1 MEVRFQVDPTS
12 VFSQLFQGFLPAL
25 TSYGTWLPLD
35 LNTLKAVVTGGA
47 GFIGSHLV
55 DHLIR
60 DGKEVRVIDNMVSG
74 SVANLAQWDG
84 DPRLE
89 LLEVDLLKT
98 GSLDE
103 ALIGCDEVYHLAANP
118 EVNAKNASP
127 EDHFRQN
134 IEATYNLL
142 EAMRNSG
149 QQKFIAFTS
158 SSTVY
163 GEPESIPTKEDYGPL
178 VPISLYGASKLACE
192 ALLTAYASMY
202 GFRAIIYRLANV
214 VGPRSNHG
222 VIYDF
227 VRKLRANPGELE
239 VLGDGTQSKSY
250 LYVDD
255 CVTGILKGIE
265 RGNQVDIYN
274 IGSWDRTNVLE
285 IAETVKEEMG
295 LTDASINLTGGV
307 DGGRGW
313 KGDVKI
319 MQLDMNALKDV
330 GWTPVHGSAEA
341 VRLTARSVIGS

>member
-1 MEVRFQVDPTS
+1 MK
-12 VFSQLFQGFLPAL
+12 AL
-25 TSYGTWLPLD
+25 
-35 LNTLKAVVTGGA
+35 VTGGA

-55 DHLIR
+55 DYLINE
-60 DGKEVRVIDNMVSG
+60 GKTVRVIDNLSSG
-74 SVANLAQWDG
+74 SMDHLERWSD
-84 DPRLE
+84 DPRME
-89 LLEVDLLKT
+89 LFKVDLLDKD
-98 GSLDE
+98 SLDGV
-103 ALIGCDEVYHLAANP
+103 IKGCGEVYHLAANP

-134 IEATYNLL
+134 IEATFNLL
-142 EAMRNSG
+142 EAMRRSG
-149 QQKFIAFTS
+149 EQKFITFTS

-163 GEPESIPTKEDYGPL
+163 GEAETIPTREDYGPL

-227 VRKLRANPGELE
+227 VHKLRVSPDELE
-239 VLGDGTQSKSY
+239 VLGDGSQSKSY

-255 CVTGILKGIE
+255 CVNGIMKGIE
-265 RGNQVDIYN
+265 RGNRVDIYN

-285 IAETVKEEMG
+285 IAETVKDEMG
-295 LTDASINLTGGV
+295 LGGAKIRLTGGV

-319 MQLDMNALKDV
+319 MQLDMDELKSV
-330 GWTPVHGSAEA
+330 GWTPKYGSAEA
-341 VRLTARSVIGS
+341 VRLTARSVIEAEYPIF

>member
-1 MEVRFQVDPTS
+1 MIK
-12 VFSQLFQGFLPAL
+12 
-25 TSYGTWLPLD
+25 
-35 LNTLKAVVTGGA
+35 LKALVTGGA

-55 DHLIR
+55 DHLIKNGR
-60 DGKEVRVIDNMVSG
+60 EVRVIDNLSSG
-74 SVANLAQWDG
+74 SMENLAQWND

-89 LLEVDLLKT
+89 LHEVDLLNGAT
-98 GSLDE
+98 LDG
-103 ALIGCDEVYHLAANP
+103 ALRGCDEVYHLAANP

-142 EAMRNSG
+142 EAMRRSG
-149 QQKFIAFTS
+149 EQKFIAFTS

-163 GEPESIPTKEDYGPL
+163 GEAEAIPTREDYGPL

-227 VRKLRANPGELE
+227 VQKLRDSPDELE
-239 VLGDGTQSKSY
+239 VLGDGSQSKSY
-250 LYVDD
+250 LYIDD
-255 CVTGILKGIE
+255 CITGIMNGIE
-265 RGNQVDIYN
+265 RGNRVDIYN

-285 IAETVKEEMG
+285 IAETVKDEMG
-295 LTDASINLTGGV
+295 LNEARIRLTGGI

-319 MQLDMNALKDV
+319 MQLDMNELRSV
-330 GWTPVHGSAEA
+330 GWTPKYGSAEA
-341 VRLTARSVIGS
+341 VRLTARSVIGG

>member
-1 MEVRFQVDPTS
+1 MK
-12 VFSQLFQGFLPAL
+12 AL
-25 TSYGTWLPLD
+25 
-35 LNTLKAVVTGGA
+35 VTGGA

-55 DHLIR
+55 DYLINE
-60 DGKEVRVIDNMVSG
+60 GKTVRVIDNLSSG
-74 SVANLAQWDG
+74 SMDHLDRWSD
-84 DPRLE
+84 DPRME
-89 LLEVDLLKT
+89 LLEVDLL
-98 GSLDE
+98 DMD
-103 ALIGCDEVYHLAANP
+103 ALGGAIKGCDEVYHLAANP

-134 IEATYNLL
+134 IEATFNLL
-142 EAMRNSG
+142 EAMRRSG
-149 QQKFIAFTS
+149 EQKFIAFTS

-163 GEPESIPTKEDYGPL
+163 GEAETIPTKEDYGPL

-227 VRKLRANPGELE
+227 VHKLRDSPGELE
-239 VLGDGTQSKSY
+239 VLGDGSQSKSY

-255 CVTGILKGIE
+255 CISGIMKGIE
-265 RGNQVDIYN
+265 RGNRVDIYN

-285 IAETVKEEMG
+285 IAETVKDEMG
-295 LTDASINLTGGV
+295 LSGAKIRLTGGV

-319 MQLDMNALKDV
+319 MQLDMQELKSV
-330 GWTPVHGSAEA
+330 GWTPKYGSAEA
-341 VRLTARSVIGS
+341 VRLTVRSVIEN

>member
-1 MEVRFQVDPTS
+1 
-12 VFSQLFQGFLPAL
+12 
-25 TSYGTWLPLD
+25 
-35 LNTLKAVVTGGA
+35 LKALVTGGA

-55 DHLIR
+55 DYLIKE
-60 DGKEVRVIDNMVSG
+60 GKTVRIIDNLSSG
-74 SVANLAQWDG
+74 NMDHLERWSD
-84 DPRLE
+84 DPRME
-89 LLEVDLLKT
+89 LFEVDLLDKDA
-98 GSLDE
+98 LDG
-103 ALIGCDEVYHLAANP
+103 AIKGCDKVYHLAANP

-134 IEATYNLL
+134 IEATFNLL
-142 EAMRNSG
+142 KAMRRSG
-149 QQKFIAFTS
+149 EQKFIAFTS

-163 GEPESIPTKEDYGPL
+163 GEAKTIPTREDYGPL

-227 VRKLRANPGELE
+227 VHKLRVSPDELE
-239 VLGDGTQSKSY
+239 VLGDGSQSKSY

-255 CVTGILKGIE
+255 CINGIVKGIE
-265 RGNQVDIYN
+265 RGSQVDIYN

-285 IAETVKEEMG
+285 IAETVKDEMG
-295 LTDASINLTGGV
+295 LGRAKIRLTGGV

-319 MQLDMNALKDV
+319 MQLDMDELKSV
-330 GWTPVHGSAEA
+330 GWTPKYGSAEA
-341 VRLTARSVIGS
+341 VRLTARSVIDTE

>member
-1 MEVRFQVDPTS
+1 MK
-12 VFSQLFQGFLPAL
+12 AL
-25 TSYGTWLPLD
+25 
-35 LNTLKAVVTGGA
+35 VTGGA

-55 DHLIR
+55 DYLINE
-60 DGKEVRVIDNMVSG
+60 GKTVRVIDNLSSG
-74 SVANLAQWDG
+74 SMDHLERWSD
-84 DPRLE
+84 DPRME
-89 LLEVDLLKT
+89 LFEVDLLDKDA
-98 GSLDE
+98 LDG
-103 ALIGCDEVYHLAANP
+103 AIKGCGEVYHLAANP

-134 IEATYNLL
+134 IEATFNLL
-142 EAMRNSG
+142 EAMRRSG
-149 QQKFIAFTS
+149 EQKFIVFTS

-163 GEPESIPTKEDYGPL
+163 GEAETIPTREDYGPL

-227 VRKLRANPGELE
+227 VHKLRISPDELE
-239 VLGDGTQSKSY
+239 VLGDGSQSKSY

-255 CVTGILKGIE
+255 CINGIVKGIE
-265 RGNQVDIYN
+265 RGKRVDIYN

-285 IAETVKEEMG
+285 IAETVKDEMG
-295 LTDASINLTGGV
+295 LGGAKIRLTGGV

-319 MQLDMNALKDV
+319 MQLDMDELKSV
-330 GWTPVHGSAEA
+330 GWAPKYGSAEA
-341 VRLTARSVIGS
+341 VRLTARSVIETE